1 MPAITKSGKFLTKTK
16 TQADIGGLPSIRLYE
31 KQLGSQ
37 GATSYTVFTLSGA
50 YVPNSNTLNV
60 FVNGHRAEKVL
71 SGATNATQYIETNAK
86 TITFGASLQTTD
98 VVEFVIFGSYPVSN
112 YEYNTNTY
120 EYTTVTSGTQV
131 VLPFTPNVLI
141 SVYIDGVRQQSD
153 GFTISGTTVTFAESL
168 PGGTRLL
175 FVSPNTDDTPIINTD
190 TLDGYHLSELFGKLP
205 NCDDNSVGP
214 DLTGFNGFARI
225 LNNSVNA
232 GVTFSK
238 TIVSTYS
245 LIVSGG
251 YIGGVLAP
259 NGDIHFVPFTATV
272 GQKVSASGVVS
283 TYSLVY
289 TTSVAYVG
297 GVLAPNGDI
306 HFVPFTATVGQ
317 KVSASGVVSTYSLVY
332 TAVNA
337 YFGGVLAPNG
347 DIHFIPFNAP
357 VGQKVSAAGVVSTY
371 SLAYTTAGA
380 YIGGVLAPNGD
391 IHFVP
396 YSAAV
401 GQKVSLAGVVS
412 TYALVYTKVN
422 AYIGGVLSPNGDIH
436 FIPRNASVGQKINSA
451 GIVSTYSLAYTTINA
466 YNGGILAPNG
476 DIYFISY
483 YAPVGQ
489 KVSASGVVS
498 TYSLAYTTADAY
510 VGGVLSPNGDIH
522 FVPYSAAVGQKISTM
537 SALPLSLAVCC
548 SPFLNK
554 L

>member
-1 MPAITKSGKFLTKTK
+1 MPAITKSGKYLTKTK

-37 GATSYTVFTLSGA
+37 GATSYKVFTLSGA

-71 SGATNATQYIETNAK
+71 SGATNATQYLETNAK

-141 SVYIDGVRQQSD
+141 SVYIDGVRQLSD
-153 GFTISGTTVTFAESL
+153 GFTISGMTVTFAESL

-175 FVSPNTDDTPIINTD
+175 FVSPNTDDTPVINTD

-238 TIVSTYS
+238 TITSTYS
-245 LIVSGG
+245 LIAGTGSYV
-251 YIGGVLAP
+251 GGVLAP
-259 NGDIHFVPFTATV
+259 NGDIHFGPNYATV
-272 GQKVSASGVVS
+272 GQKVSAAGVLSTYSLIYTTAGGYRGGVLAPNGDIHFIPENAIVGQKISASGVVS

-289 TTSVAYVG
+289 TT
-297 GVLAPNGDI
+297 GV
-306 HFVPFTATVGQ
+306 
-317 KVSASGVVSTYSLVY
+317 
-332 TAVNA
+332 
-337 YFGGVLAPNG
+337 
-347 DIHFIPFNAP
+347 
-357 VGQKVSAAGVVSTY
+357 
-371 SLAYTTAGA
+371 A

-396 YSAAV
+396 R
-401 GQKVSLAGVVS
+401 LA
-412 TYALVYTKVN
+412 T
-422 AYIGGVLSPNGDIH
+422 
-436 FIPRNASVGQKINSA
+436 VGQKISA
-451 GIVSTYSLAYTTINA
+451 A
-466 YNGGILAPNG
+466 
-476 DIYFISY
+476 
-483 YAPVGQ
+483 
-489 KVSASGVVS
+489 GVVS
-498 TYSLAYTTADAY
+498 TYSLVYTAAAAYSC
-510 VGGVLSPNGDIH
+510 GVLAPNGDIH
-522 FVPYSAAVGQKISTM
+522 FAPLSAAVGQKIST
-537 SALPLSLAVCC
+537 LPAIPFSLAMCC

-554 L
+554 F